1 MALIKIKDISVN
13 PLENSSL
20 NQGYLF
26 KDLFLDLETA
36 VYYNKEINKP
46 VILKDVQ
53 GSYDEHAI
61 KNSIRNIFLTTPG
74 EKILS
79 PEFGLDLRG
88 YLFEP
93 VSQFTA
99 FSIQDDIITR
109 LPTMEPRISVG
120 NVSVEPNADANEYY
134 ITLQIDIP
142 ALNVY
147 GLSIRSLLNN
157 NGYYIF

>member
-61 KNSIRNIFLTTPG
+61 KNSIANIFLTTPG

-109 LPTMEPRISVG
+109 LPTMEPRISVD
-120 NVSVEPNADANEYY
+120 NVSVEPNTDANEYC

>member
-61 KNSIRNIFLTTPG
+61 KNSIANIFLTTPG

-109 LPTMEPRISVG
+109 LPTMEPRISVD
-120 NVSVEPNADANEYY
+120 NVSVEPNTDANEYY